1 MTATI
6 ANQGLNDMSNFD
18 IELVVDGQSIETLNI
33 PQTIPPFGDADFQF
47 TVPQD
52 FSAIGDYNVRV
63 IVSQVDDGYGNND
76 TLDMILSKVHSLDGE
91 ISVGDLDVIC
101 NDVVEVEAVI
111 ENHGETTITEV
122 AIEVIVNGAVVD
134 IINATVDVPFQEQ
147 DLVTF
152 TINSNLQLNNND
164 ISLNLLS
171 INNQGDGDLTNN
183 SISTN
188 TSLVSN
194 YDIITLVINPDNY
207 PNETSWELFDAGTN
221 QLVTSGSLPN
231 GNQYVEDICVDYAS
245 CFTLYMYDSYGDGI
259 CCGYGIGDFMVLN
272 SSDQTIVYNNG
283 DFGSEAIE
291 AFCPDG
297 TGCDITADVNITHSS
312 APNANDG
319 VITIN
324 TSAGVS
330 PFQYSIDGGVTFSA
344 TNSFSGLM
352 PGVYV
357 VIVEGATGL
366 CSFEETV
373 TVEACE
379 LIAVDI
385 TSTNASSVVST
396 DGMIE
401 ITPMSGIGPYQFSI
415 DGGQNFYSSNVF
427 ANLPVGPYNVVVQ
440 DASGICAYE
449 EVVPITVDGLGIDNE
464 FVANGINLYPNPTK
478 NDFTIEVESVSA
490 LTESIQIVVYDKL
503 GRIIETGSISIGG
516 NGKVQISLNEYVTG
530 TYFVKCFSNSLEKH
544 FKVVKL

>member
-1 MTATI
+1 
-6 ANQGLNDMSNFD
+6 
-18 IELVVDGQSIETLNI
+18 
-33 PQTIPPFGDADFQF
+33 
-47 TVPQD
+47 
-52 FSAIGDYNVRV
+52 
-63 IVSQVDDGYGNND
+63 
-76 TLDMILSKVHSLDGE
+76 
-91 ISVGDLDVIC
+91 
-101 NDVVEVEAVI
+101 
-111 ENHGETTITEV
+111 
-122 AIEVIVNGAVVD
+122 
-134 IINATVDVPFQEQ
+134 
-147 DLVTF
+147 
-152 TINSNLQLNNND
+152 
-164 ISLNLLS
+164 
-171 INNQGDGDLTNN
+171 
-183 SISTN
+183 
-188 TSLVSN
+188 
-194 YDIITLVINPDNY
+194 
-207 PNETSWELFDAGTN
+207 
-221 QLVTSGSLPN
+221 
-231 GNQYVEDICVDYAS
+231 
-245 CFTLYMYDSYGDGI
+245 MYDSWGDGI

-272 SSDQTIVYNNG
+272 SSGQTIVYNNG

-352 PGVYV
+352 PGVYM

-373 TVEACE
+373 NVEACE

-440 DASGICAYE
+440 DASGICSYE

-464 FVANGINLYPNPTK
+464 FITNGINLYPNPTK

-503 GRIIETGSISIGG
+503 GRIIETGSISSGG